1 MTNFGYIPVYAL
13 RFMIAYFIVTNAAAM
28 ILFPGGTL
36 FNPDLNSYSFSGN
49 FFSDLGITFTRDG
62 TQNFLSSF
70 LFNSSLLIMG
80 LCLSLIHI

>member
-49 FFSDLGITFTRDG
+49 FLVTWESHLLAMALRTFSQVFYLTA
-62 TQNFLSSF
+62 
-70 LFNSSLLIMG
+70 
-80 LCLSLIHI
+80 LC

>member
-49 FFSDLGITFTRDG
+49 FFS
-62 TQNFLSSF
+62 
-70 LFNSSLLIMG
+70 
-80 LCLSLIHI
+80 